1 MDASTRSTAAVR
13 HIVMWN
19 VAGETPEDRDKAKA
33 QIKTAFESLRGLI
46 PGMTCLEI
54 GIDVSRIDYACDV
67 VLFSEFESAEALK
80 AYAVHPAHLRIRDAL
95 EGLRITRH
103 QVDYPVNGE
112 RDR

>member
-1 MDASTRSTAAVR
+1 MDASTRGTTAVR

-19 VAGETPEDRDKAKA
+19 VAGETPEERDKTKA
-33 QIKTAFESLRGLI
+33 RIKTAFESLRGQI
-46 PGMTCLEI
+46 PGMSFLEI

-95 EGLRITRH
+95 EGLRIARY
-103 QVDYPVNGE
+103 QVDYPVTGE
-112 RDR
+112 TVR